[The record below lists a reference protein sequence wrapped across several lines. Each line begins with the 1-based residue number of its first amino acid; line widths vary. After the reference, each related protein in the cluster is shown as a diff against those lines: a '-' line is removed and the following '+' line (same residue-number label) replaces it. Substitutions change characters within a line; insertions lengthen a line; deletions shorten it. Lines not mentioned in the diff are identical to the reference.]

1 MKSFT
6 GVQSH
11 FVIREISFLSLD
23 HSTVQMG
30 SSAGMCCSEMC
41 VSQAARRSPYLC
53 SATLAQVGR
62 SLPEQQEENKVLW
75 VYYRKGLI

>member
-1 MKSFT
+1 MKTFT

-30 SSAGMCCSEMC
+30 SSGGMCCSEMC
-41 VSQAARRSPYLC
+41 VSQAAEHSPYLC
-53 SATLAQVGR
+53 LHDTHPS
-62 SLPEQQEENKVLW
+62 EEVSSRTARGK
-75 VYYRKGLI
+75 